1 MKPYLSFV
9 IAARND
15 DYGGNFLHRMQVFV
29 NVLFWL
35 WERHNLDAEL
45 VVVEWNPPKDK
56 PRLKDAIVWPKYLRP
71 ATVRIIEVPEDVHRR
86 LPNSDR
92 MPMFEYI
99 AKNVGVRRA
108 LGEYVLVTNPDI
120 IFSDSLI
127 KYLSNYILSTHCFY
141 RVDRYDIGKNI
152 PLNIPPDKQLEFCAK
167 HVIQIHRADGSIPAT
182 LGKRMWYK
190 LMNWIMRLHPRRLVH
205 GLGRRIQ
212 RLLSFEDKYPIL
224 TIPQLHTNASG
235 DFILMS
241 KSWWLKLRGFPEL
254 PTHSHIDS
262 YMVLL
267 AAFAGLEQV
276 VLKYPIYHQEHDRSA
291 HRMRPLTILMDVPEF
306 REMLKSR
313 RPVTP
318 NQEDWGLGTLSLS
331 EVII

>member
-1 MKPYLSFV
+1 MKSYLSFV

-35 WERHNLDAEL
+35 WERHNLDVEL
-45 VVVEWNPPKDK
+45 VVVEWNPPKDR

-127 KYLSNYILSTHCFY
+127 KYLSNHILSTHCFY

-182 LGKRMWYK
+182 LGKRM
-190 LMNWIMRLHPRRLVH
+190 
-205 GLGRRIQ
+205 
-212 RLLSFEDKYPIL
+212 
-224 TIPQLHTNASG
+224 
-235 DFILMS
+235 
-241 KSWWLKLRGFPEL
+241 
-254 PTHSHIDS
+254 
-262 YMVLL
+262 
-267 AAFAGLEQV
+267 
-276 VLKYPIYHQEHDRSA
+276 
-291 HRMRPLTILMDVPEF
+291 
-306 REMLKSR
+306 
-313 RPVTP
+313 
-318 NQEDWGLGTLSLS
+318 
-331 EVII
+331 